1 MAQVRSETKFMKRLK
16 DILKIKKRNTN
27 KDYSAKTG
35 TKEGNRKIAEFREN
49 TEANKKLQKEAK
61 DPQSTK
67 RSYKRVT
74 STNKKNFSDQQKVK
88 KDDKK
93 KTKSST
99 RKGYVVDP
107 RNKGR
112 KYSERTAQG
121 KKLANKLKARKRA
134 QEMAKKRL
142 GK

>member
-16 DILKIKKRNTN
+16 DILKIKRRNTN

-35 TKEGNRKIAEFREN
+35 TKEGNRKFAEFREDN
-49 TEANKKLQKEAK
+49 KANKKLQKEAK

-67 RSYKRVT
+67 RTYKRVT
-74 STNKKNFSDQQKVK
+74 SKNKKNYSDQQKVK

-93 KTKSST
+93 KTSST
-99 RKGYVVDP
+99 KKGYVVDP
-107 RNKGR
+107 RKKGR
-112 KYSERTAQG
+112 KYAAKSAQG
-121 KKLANKLKARKRA
+121 MKLANKLKARKRA